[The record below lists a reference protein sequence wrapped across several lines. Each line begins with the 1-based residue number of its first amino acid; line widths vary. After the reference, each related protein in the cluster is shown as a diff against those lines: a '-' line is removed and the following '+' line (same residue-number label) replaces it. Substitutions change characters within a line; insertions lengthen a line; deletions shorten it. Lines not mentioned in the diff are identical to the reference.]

1 MRRLKTL
8 LTGVA
13 VIGVLYAGTTMAN
26 AQEQAEDNGK
36 VKPAARV
43 NPLLTEGDQNPSGDQ
58 DSGPSLQSDM
68 RPLTGVQSPTLGSP
82 EIRHSYWVP
91 GIQYSNVVGSSAL
104 NQATA
109 AGWNSTS
116 YLTGNV
122 SLLEAWSHSQLSLN
136 YSGGGS
142 FSTESA
148 QGRGYFHQFGLTQNF
163 EWRRW
168 QLAFLDEFSYLPET
182 SFGFGGG
189 TGISLPGVGGSLG
202 PPSPGLLGN
211 FQPNQTIL
219 TSFGTRYNN
228 SITTQAVYQVSSRG
242 SINVAGSY
250 GILRF
255 LEAGNI
261 ENDDY
266 IGNIGYNY
274 AVGKKDT
281 LGVLYRFNAFRYI
294 GNPQALDDHVVQ
306 LSYGRKVTGRL
317 GLQMSGGFESTNF
330 QVPVGNATNRLGE
343 SVNATLNYATAQNN
357 LTLSYIR
364 GVSNGS
370 GVQFGSSSDQIETG
384 VNRRVSREW
393 QGNLH
398 FGYARNGS
406 LGNSTTGQSSKAFN
420 SYYFGGGLNRPLGRD
435 ANISLAYTVR
445 MQNSNQPVCATGTC
459 NTNFTQHQIAVG
471 FSWHARPFVLR

>member
-1 MRRLKTL
+1 
-8 LTGVA
+8 
-13 VIGVLYAGTTMAN
+13 
-26 AQEQAEDNGK
+26 
-36 VKPAARV
+36 
-43 NPLLTEGDQNPSGDQ
+43 
-58 DSGPSLQSDM
+58 
-68 RPLTGVQSPTLGSP
+68 
-82 EIRHSYWVP
+82 
-91 GIQYSNVVGSSAL
+91 
-104 NQATA
+104 
-109 AGWNSTS
+109 
-116 YLTGNV
+116 
-122 SLLEAWSHSQLSLN
+122 
-136 YSGGGS
+136 
-142 FSTESA
+142 
-148 QGRGYFHQFGLTQNF
+148 
-163 EWRRW
+163 
-168 QLAFLDEFSYLPET
+168 
-182 SFGFGGG
+182 
-189 TGISLPGVGGSLG
+189 
-202 PPSPGLLGN
+202 LLGN

-228 SITTQAVYQVSSRG
+228 SITTQAVYQVGSRG

-294 GNPQALDDHVVQ
+294 GNPQALDDHVIQ

-330 QVPVGNATNRLGE
+330 HVPVGNATNRLGE
-343 SVNATLNYATAQNN
+343 SVNVTLNYATAQNN

-393 QGNLH
+393 QGNLR

-459 NTNFTQHQIAVG
+459 NTNFTQHQITVG